1 MYIFRIYKEVAMQ
14 TVVKKWGNSLAL
26 RLPQSLAADL
36 KLEDGSSV
44 SLSVED
50 HALVVRPA
58 RKRYKLADL
67 LAQTPSEARRGETD
81 WGDAKG
87 GESW

>member
-1 MYIFRIYKEVAMQ
+1 MYILRIYRGGAMQ
-14 TVVKKWGNSLAL
+14 AVVKKWGNSLAL

-58 RKRYKLADL
+58 RKRYRLADL
-67 LAQTPSEARRGETD
+67 LSQTPFEAKHGETD
-81 WGDAKG
+81 WGDARG